1 MSDDLLRV
9 STTNLSSQSETSH
22 YQHGIPGIPTDG
34 KVVLLKN
41 SSNGAL
47 IYLVGTNHHSVK
59 KVIDNVKPDVVPIE
73 QCEKRARSLMKLK
86 PKHATLYKLFRFS
99 MRTPG
104 GLGVKLG
111 MFLTNCQLRRLFA
124 HGIFPGLD
132 FKVAMEES
140 SRVGARCFYID
151 QDIDVIDQQSPKSSL
166 FDLLMETFCTK
177 ARGEVEYTRSY
188 AHEMYSLHKK
198 LFPDRQQQ
206 RYRTMISSPLQHE
219 LYILVS
225 TFSEIFARHSSPPLG
240 LLQEGQLVFSDPWR
254 QQLQ

>member
-1 MSDDLLRV
+1 MSYDLLRV
-9 STTNLSSQSETSH
+9 SATNLSRQSEQDETSH

-41 SSNGAL
+41 SNNGAL
-47 IYLVGTNHHSVK
+47 LYLVGTNHHSKHSAETVK
-59 KVIDNVKPDVVPIE
+59 KVIDNVKPDIVAIE
-73 QCEKRARSLMKLK
+73 QCEKRAMSLMKLK

-111 MFLTNCQLRRLFA
+111 MFLTNCHHRRLFA

-151 QDIDVIDQQSPKSSL
+151 QDIDVINQQSPKSSF
-166 FDLLMETFCTK
+166 FDLLMETFCIK
-177 ARGEVEYTRSY
+177 VRGEVEYTRSY
-188 AHEMYSLHKK
+188 VHEMYSLHKK
-198 LFPDRQQQ
+198 LFPDR
-206 RYRTMISSPLQHE
+206 YKWLGCLTWME
-219 LYILVS
+219 LNYCGSLRRRMTKATSVK
-225 TFSEIFARHSSPPLG
+225 SELRVGHGHS
-240 LLQEGQLVFSDPWR
+240 E
-254 QQLQ
+254 

>member
-198 LFPDRQQQ
+198 LFPDRYKVIIEGRDKFMFTNLRSFQGKIVAVIGLSH
-206 RYRTMISSPLQHE
+206 MDGIE
-219 LYILVS
+219 LLWKLA
-225 TFSEIFARHSSPPLG
+225 E
-240 LLQEGQLVFSDPWR
+240 EGDKSNVR
-254 QQLQ
+254 